1 MFKKFIDNLK
11 FNKFVYQLE
20 IIEVGNFK
28 DKIKAFNK
36 ISTMKLTRE
45 MGVALLDRIGKINDI
60 YSEDFNLTISLVALL
75 FKDYYPEYSIIIS
88 KLFPKFVSIN
98 KYEILNMLASS
109 NNPDAIICYKKL
121 VLKYYKELDNI
132 PLGTLASNSEN
143 YNLVFPDLYE
153 CFKFDVKRN
162 NLLLLLNDFIN
173 QGVVPLKHL
182 SKYKKVINNSLTEVL
197 KEGSK
202 YKYKKDSNF
211 MADKDYVSLRIFL
224 ETALNIEYYVSTK
237 ESKDAIDKLFKKK
250 DNQLKLFVLENY
262 VRKNKK
268 IDNINLNSIA
278 KDNLSRYPLYSF
290 LMFNN
295 LERLMPK
302 KYKNNVYL
310 SESDL
315 AINFSIFYGYEII
328 PYDFQLI
335 EEREFQGYKYF
346 IYKFKTKYNY
356 NEEILDP
363 ATDYILKNIKVDK
376 DLIDNGETTYIG
388 ISGGYNLNL
397 DPSLIEKPLNELKA
411 RKYDKDYEKIVDD
424 LFASLKETPISKIK
438 ETAKKK
444 KLFDKKVQ
452 DIKEDVNEQI
462 TSINS
467 ENGDLTIEEDKRP
480 SILRRIFSFSTF
492 LTLVCLLVI
501 TSASVLILYINDI
514 DILNLKKNDD
524 TVISTLKIKKL
535 KSKDHF
541 TEINYKDIFNR
552 PENEYYVL
560 FFKGNSDSKN
570 TYFNFID
577 LLIENK
583 YKFYYVNIEKEDNK
597 PIFQGNETGF
607 VISDDTLLKVKEKEY
622 EFYVIKE
629 NNILKE
635 FKSYEAEIIKKQE
648 EEKKKLE
655 EEKEKEEE
663 KLDQKSKDAIEE
675 KIIKNAEED
684 LKKYNEKK
692 SKSEEAKKKINEKVK
707 GSVKSE
713 DEKKDKS

>member
-36 ISTMKLTRE
+36 ISTMKLTKE
-45 MGVALLDRIGKINDI
+45 MGVALLDRIGKISTI
-60 YSEDFNLTISLVALL
+60 HSEDFNLTISLVSLL
-75 FKDYYPEYSIIIS
+75 FKNYYPEYSVIIS
-88 KLFPKFVSIN
+88 KLFPKFISIN

-109 NNPDAIICYKKL
+109 NNPDAINCYKKL
-121 VLKYYKELDNI
+121 LLKYYKELENI
-132 PLGTLASNSEN
+132 PLGTLASDSSN
-143 YNLVFPDLYE
+143 YNLVFPELYE
-153 CFKFDVKRN
+153 CFKFDVKKN

-173 QGVVPLKHL
+173 EGVVPLKHL
-182 SKYKKVINNSLTEVL
+182 NKYKKLINNSLLEVL

-224 ETALNIEYYVSTK
+224 ETALNIEYYVSSK
-237 ESKDAIDKLFKKK
+237 ESKDLIDKLFKKK

-268 IDNINLNSIA
+268 IDKINLNLIA

-302 KYKNNVYL
+302 KYKNNILL

-315 AINFSIFYGYEII
+315 AINFSIFYGYEIL
-328 PYDFQLI
+328 PYDFQLL
-335 EEREFQGYKYF
+335 EEREFEGYKYY
-346 IYKFKTKYNY
+346 IYKFKTKFNY

-376 DLIDNGETTYIG
+376 DLINNGETTYIG
-388 ISGGYNLNL
+388 ISGGYNLDV
-397 DPSLIEKPLNELKA
+397 DPSLIEKPFKELKVS
-411 RKYDKDYEKIVDD
+411 KYNREYEKIVND
-424 LFASLKETPISKIK
+424 LFASEKLTPISKIK

-444 KLFDKKVQ
+444 KIFDKKVK
-452 DIKEDVNEQI
+452 DIKDEVNDQI
-462 TSINS
+462 TSINN
-467 ENGDLTIEEDKRP
+467 ENVDVTIEVDKRP
-480 SILRRIFSFSTF
+480 SLLRRIFSFSTF

-501 TSASVLILYINDI
+501 ASASVLVLYVNDI

-535 KSKDHF
+535 KAKDQF
-541 TEINYKDIFNR
+541 TEIGYRDIFTR

-560 FFKGNSDSKN
+560 FFKGNADSKN
-570 TYFNFID
+570 TYFNYID

-583 YKFYYVNIEKEDNK
+583 YRFYFVNIEKEENK

-607 VISDDTLLKVKEKEY
+607 VISDDTLLKVKEREY

-629 NNILKE
+629 VNILKE
-635 FKSYEAEIIKKQE
+635 FNLYNKDIIKKQE
-648 EEKKKLE
+648 EEKKKLD
-655 EEKEKEEE
+655 EEKEKEIE
-663 KLDQKSKDAIEE
+663 KSNQKTKDEIEE
-675 KIIKNAEED
+675 KILKTAEED

-692 SKSEEAKKKINEKVK
+692 SKSAENKKKIDDKIK
-707 GSVKSE
+707 SSVKP
-713 DEKKDKS
+713 DEAKKDKS